1 MGLRKGQKELVEQ
14 YRKGFCAV
22 PAIPGGGKTHC
33 LAIWASEIIAQG
45 YNKPSKILIVTYMNS
60 AVNNFKKRIAAALEV
75 KGIIGGKD
83 YFVTTIHGLCLQ
95 IIKDKPDI
103 ALISD
108 DFEVIDDTKRN
119 GLITDSINQWKA
131 RNRERYEF
139 YVESQNMSDSSRI
152 SVLDNWWSREFG
164 RVMLEAV
171 GAFKCSGI
179 GTKEAVENTRGLDR
193 HSLLKCAA
201 EVYEIYD
208 SRLKIE
214 GVLDFDDM
222 LYNAKKILE
231 TDSALLECYRRRYS
245 YVCEDEAQDSNQ
257 IQNDILTMIANGNL
271 LRVGDSN
278 QAICGSFSRS
288 DSQLFNSFCSLPETK
303 VFKITQSSRSS
314 VDIINLAN
322 YFMKNVRENHP
333 VYQCR
338 ESLIEQLIEPVP
350 VDDERPNPVVN
361 GCGLN
366 CAVFNS
372 WEDEAANV
380 IETAGRM
387 LREHPELS
395 AAILIP
401 TSFKITYAANVI
413 ETTGIPYELLD
424 KSGSRNRAFKKIGS
438 ILSFMTKPHDSY
450 RFAIMV
456 SECFME
462 QVTDKN
468 EKTVD
473 EIIKIIQSRPVEQ
486 FLFNVKQAFVEE
498 PQVFGT
504 KLWKE
509 VSEGFKLIRELVELP
524 LYEIERLI
532 LLIAEKLDFD
542 REDTAIAHKIATEAR
557 YLFNSE
563 GMTVEGLGE
572 ELLKGRNRFSYFAG
586 VMSEL
591 EGYEPKPGVV
601 TLSTY
606 HKAKG
611 LEWDVVFLTGL
622 TYEDFPV
629 NLTDKFKGEQWYL
642 KPEFRNPMAVIKSE
656 LKLVNGSKRLEDS
669 VLMAKLENISERA
682 RLLYVGITRA
692 KRYLFLSGHHA
703 NANRKNEV
711 LPSRYL
717 MELKNYI
724 DTLRQKDQIN
734 DDRR

>member
-1 MGLRKGQKELVEQ
+1 MALRKGQKELVEQ
-14 YRKGFCAV
+14 YREGFCAV

-45 YNKPSKILIVTYMNS
+45 YNKPGKILIVTYMNS
-60 AVNNFKKRIAAALEV
+60 AVNNFKKRIAAALEDR
-75 KGIIGGKD
+75 GITGGKD

-131 RNRERYEF
+131 HNRERYEY
-139 YVESQNMSDSSRI
+139 YVESQNMSDSSKT
-152 SVLDNWWSREFG
+152 SVLENWWNREFG

-179 GTKEAVENTRGLDR
+179 GIREAVENTRDLDK

-208 SRLKIE
+208 SKLKIE

-231 TDSALLECYRRRYS
+231 TDSALLESYRRRYS

-257 IQNDILTMIANGNL
+257 IQNDILTMIANGKL

-288 DSQLFNSFCSLPETK
+288 DSQLFNSFCSMPETK

-322 YFMKNVRENHP
+322 YFMKYVRENHP

-338 ESLIEQLIEPVP
+338 ESLIEQFIEPVP
-350 VDDERPNPVVN
+350 ADDERPNPVVG

-366 CAVFNS
+366 CAVFKS
-372 WEDEAANV
+372 WEDEVANV

-387 LREHPELS
+387 VKEHPELS

-424 KSGSRNRAFKKIGS
+424 KSGSRNKAFKKIGS
-438 ILSFMTKPHDSY
+438 MLSFIAKPHDSY
-450 RFAIMV
+450 RFAVMV
-456 SECFME
+456 GECFMG
-462 QVTDKN
+462 QLTDKN
-468 EKTVD
+468 EKTGD
-473 EIIKIIQSRPVEQ
+473 EIIKILQSQPVEQ
-486 FLFNVKQAFVEE
+486 FLFDGKIAFGDE

-504 KLWKE
+504 KLWKDVSDGFELIKELLE
-509 VSEGFKLIRELVELP
+509 VP
-524 LYEIERLI
+524 LYEIEKLI

-542 REDTAIAHKIATEAR
+542 REDTAVAHKIATEAR

-572 ELLKGRNRFSYFAG
+572 ELQKGRNRFSYFAG
-586 VMSEL
+586 VISEL

-629 NLTDKFKGEQWYL
+629 NFTDKYKGEQWYL
-642 KPEFRNPMAVIKSE
+642 KSEFRNPMAVIKSE

-703 NANRKNEV
+703 NAKRKNEV

-724 DTLRQKDQIN
+724 DKCRQTDLNK
-734 DDRR
+734 

>member
-1 MGLRKGQKELVEQ
+1 MALRKGQKELVEH

-45 YNKPSKILIVTYMNS
+45 YNKPGKILIVTYMNS
-60 AVNNFKKRIAAALEV
+60 AVNNFKKRIAAALEDR
-75 KGIIGGKD
+75 GIIGGKD

-119 GLITDSINQWKA
+119 SLIDDSINQWKA
-131 RNRERYEF
+131 NNRKRYE
-139 YVESQNMSDSSRI
+139 YYLESEKMSDSSRT
-152 SVLDNWWSREFG
+152 SVLENWWNREFG
-164 RVMLEAV
+164 KVMLEAV

-179 GTKEAVENTRGLDR
+179 GTKEAVENTRDLDS

-208 SRLKIE
+208 SKLKIE

-231 TDSALLECYRRRYS
+231 TDEALLETYRRRYS

-288 DSQLFNSFCSLPETK
+288 DSQLFNSFCCLPETS

-322 YFMKNVRENHP
+322 YFMKYVRESHP

-338 ESLIEQLIEPVP
+338 ESLIEQFIEPVP
-350 VDDERPNPVVN
+350 ANDERPNPVVG

-366 CAVFNS
+366 CAVFKS
-372 WEDEAANV
+372 WEDEGVNV

-387 LREHPELS
+387 VKEHPELS
-395 AAILIP
+395 VAILIP
-401 TSFKITYAANVI
+401 TSFKITYAANAL
-413 ETTGIPYELLD
+413 ETTGIPFEQLD
-424 KSGSRNRAFKKIGS
+424 KSGSRNKAFKKIGS
-438 ILSFMTKPHDSY
+438 ILSFMAKPHDSY
-450 RFAIMV
+450 RFAVMV
-456 SECFME
+456 GECFMG
-462 QVTDKN
+462 QVTDTN
-468 EKTVD
+468 EKTRD
-473 EIIKIIQSRPVEQ
+473 EILKIIQSRPVEQ
-486 FLFNVKQAFVEE
+486 FLFEDNDEETFEQE

-509 VSEGFKLIRELVELP
+509 VSDNFKLINELLGLP

-532 LLIAEKLDFD
+532 LSISEKLDFN
-542 REDTAIAHKIATEAR
+542 REDTAIAHKVATEAR

-563 GMTVEGLGE
+563 GITAEGLGE
-572 ELLKGRNRFSYFAG
+572 ELQKGRNRFSYFAG

-703 NANRKNEV
+703 NANKKNEV

-724 DTLRQKDQIN
+724 DTLRQKDLKK
-734 DDRR
+734 